1 MTPEI
6 VITQPFIAIRRDL
19 GGDNFTK
26 NMGEYLCN
34 PLDVDLLDV
43 EFSTG
48 GFFFLDDFLGVVEAR
63 ETGKRATRVR
73 AGTGARF
80 MLATL
85 EEYFE
90 ISCHWSVRYRT
101 TADVVVKIS
110 LSASKW
116 LLDCKEHDKLPV
128 IGGRRNVVPRCSD

>member
-6 VITQPFIAIRRDL
+6 LITQPFIAIRRDL

-48 GFFFLDDFLGVVEAR
+48 GFFSDDFLGVVEAR

-85 EEYFE
+85 DEYYE
-90 ISCHWSVRYRT
+90 TSCHWSVRYRT
-101 TADVVVKIS
+101 TADAVVKIS
-110 LSASKW
+110 FSASKW
-116 LLDCKEHDKLPV
+116 LLNCKEYDELLV
-128 IGGRRNVVPRCSD
+128 IGGRGNVVPRCSD

>member
-1 MTPEI
+1 MTTEI
-6 VITQPFIAIRRDL
+6 DITRPFIAIRGDL

-48 GFFFLDDFLGVVEAR
+48 GFFSDDSLGVVEAS
-63 ETGKRATRVR
+63 ETLKQATRVR
-73 AGTGARF
+73 AGTGTRF

-85 EEYFE
+85 DEYYEFL
-90 ISCHWSVRYRT
+90 CHWSVRYRT
-101 TADVVVKIS
+101 TADVVVNIS
-110 LSASKW
+110 FSASKW
-116 LLDCKEHDKLPV
+116 LLDCKEYDELPV
-128 IGGRRNVVPRCSD
+128 IGGRGNVIPRCSD